1 MVPEERKQKD
11 DRQRNS
17 EKPQQQASSKAHG
30 VASLIRERM
39 VVPNRGSILGS
50 SFSSRKQDQQDDDRN
65 RDTEQP

>member
-1 MVPEERKQKD
+1 MVPEQREQKD

-30 VASLIRERM
+30 VASLMREGI
-39 VVPNRGSILGS
+39 VTPNLGSILDT